1 MIIKKNYLL
10 LKLLLFS
17 KKVFHISSEI
27 FKEFFPFFVEILP
40 FVFGIPTGVPSKVC
54 PCHIFLLA
62 ILQELL
68 QKSLPNSF
76 WYFTISFL
84 KTVRWFV
91 LGIPGIPSASP
102 SEVLQGTIWNS
113 FRKISMSFFKIFSG
127 SSSWESSI
135 SYFLNCS
142 RNSLW
147 SSSCKFFRSSRVN
160 PPRVYGDIPRSNF
173 WITPQKYLPEVVPYS
188 VPGVIY
194 RWSFS
199 DFQVEMLEESPKEN
213 RGRM

>member
-1 MIIKKNYLL
+1 MWVSFKKSFQNSAFCDLSGCYVKKFVRTFLKMIIKKNYLL

-102 SEVLQGTIWNS
+102 SEVLQGTI
-113 FRKISMSFFKIFSG
+113 
-127 SSSWESSI
+127 
-135 SYFLNCS
+135 
-142 RNSLW
+142 
-147 SSSCKFFRSSRVN
+147 
-160 PPRVYGDIPRSNF
+160 
-173 WITPQKYLPEVVPYS
+173 
-188 VPGVIY
+188 
-194 RWSFS
+194 
-199 DFQVEMLEESPKEN
+199 
-213 RGRM
+213 